1 LAGETTTEPGGPRA
15 VGSEGAS
22 DESADTEDDSVDTPV
37 GGVVVVD
44 PVAGGDV
51 TDELD
56 AAAAAVAPVALADVG
71 ELASTVVVVVVL
83 VVAGVTAVVAGSVI
97 ADASTAVGAPGVVVV
112 VVVTAGAAGSVIS
125 DVVTVVVVATGSVTV
140 TVSTVVVVGSTGT
153 VGASIVAGAAGAIV
167 AAVVSVAVELIV
179 VSAGGGVVC
188 AMRGTGLPVTG
199 VPSDP
204 YAVADTGA
212 SPASVGVGVAVGVG
226 ASSAGAAFAASSA
239 GGVVAGVVA
248 GVVSACGGGAA
259 ALSSI
264 VGACGSSVPFGR
276 TGGAPTASSTTV
288 AFANGSFGFDVF
300 FFACG
305 GVSEYRSV
313 TTGTRRARF
322 AVSATSESRPYRPA
336 NGAPEVRTVRVRAEA
351 CVGVAGVRLR
361 GAGRCTFGTAS
372 VGNGTRGIATSGSV
386 SVVAGVLIASMT
398 IGLT

>member
-212 SPASVGVGVAVGVG
+212 SPASVGVGVG